1 MASASGR
8 PDASYL
14 RMPAAALRAALDAS
28 RASRLSVSERCCSSS
43 CCACQVKANHN
54 RHAMHL
60 HLQLHLAVTIRP
72 RRPPPFQPP
81 PFPHPFS
88 LLPSPILSASSLPP
102 SCQPPACILPAPST
116 PSPHPPHLPEH
127 PFEREWRWPWQRGAG
142 RRGRVVL
149 QPRGRPSPG
158 GRGEQGGER
167 RRVPGCR
174 AQQLGQRPI
183 EQHAHECGLR
193 FALAIGSS

>member
-1 MASASGR
+1 MYGGASGAHTRCLCHRMASGR
-8 PDASYL
+8 PDATY
-14 RMPAAALRAALDAS
+14 ACRAARS
-28 RASRLSVSERCCSSS
+28 SGRQPRLEALCERTLLLEQLLRLPGESQS
-43 CCACQVKANHN
+43 H
-54 RHAMHL
+54 RHAIS
-60 HLQLHLAVTIRP
+60 ASATTP
-72 RRPPPFQPP
+72 RSNYQASQAPTLSASSL
-81 PFPHPFS
+81 PHPFS

-149 QPRGRPSPG
+149 QPRGRPSHR

-174 AQQLGQRPI
+174 AQQLGQRSI
-183 EQHAHECGLR
+183 EQHAH
-193 FALAIGSS
+193 